1 MHAFVGPRFHPIWR
15 LVLLLPLLLAACDI
29 VPGSP
34 PPAGD
39 AGAPTPTAAPLA
51 VASPPP
57 TALPAPELLAHAL
70 RQRTLG
76 EYDAMAQD
84 LRDLLDAH
92 PAVAEARPAGFYL
105 AESYA
110 LRGRWTSAVAA
121 LRDFVGSGPQ
131 DDLYARALFL
141 LARGNEEAGAWVD
154 AVAAYE
160 RYRALKTPLEPYAR
174 LRQAAQQQALGQLDP
189 AAASYAA
196 AAASDIARGERAGA
210 YEKAI
215 ALYRQLG
222 RRDMALQLY
231 PPLLDLADEPGY
243 RARILAEA
251 AALAGEAGANDQAR
265 AWRREIA
272 ERLPTTAQALDAVE
286 QLLADPQGG
295 LAPAAAAQ
303 VYSAHE
309 QWSATLPHYDSAI
322 SAASGDTALDLRRQ
336 RALAQREAGDIAG
349 ALDALA
355 AIGAESPNSEP
366 GRQAQL
372 DWVQTR
378 GQNGDTQGA
387 LDAYR
392 EFAAAYPDDPRAP
405 EALARAVIL
414 LGRLGKAEDAA
425 QQQLDLGR
433 RYPNSAQSH
442 DALYEAGW
450 YFFRAGRMAEAQ
462 AAWTTNQTAG
472 GLIAAQS
479 AFWAARAAEKEAGQ
493 ADARRQLLEQ
503 ALSAAPD
510 SYYGARAAELLGRT
524 EAGDVP
530 VGTPIAVAD
539 WRAAEDWIAG
549 WSGTPAYHA
558 DERGYPPEVAG
569 AGAVRRAIGLQDV
582 DLQSESIAE
591 WNAARDAW
599 HDEPQKLYLL
609 ARLAHEHDAPYIA
622 LKATEDLTQLSPD
635 KGYAKAPVALRRLIF
650 PTPYSDAALANAQD
664 HGLDPRMLY
673 AMLRQESLFNA
684 GAISWAG
691 AYGLGQIMP
700 ATAQGIAQNLQ
711 VEGFQEADLLRP
723 AVSIRFGAFYLNH
736 QLAMMEGNLQGALS
750 AYNGGPGNAQR
761 WAGGTNVAD
770 PDLFTEGIDY
780 PETRGYVKLVYGY
793 YGAYKRLYRWP

>member
-1 MHAFVGPRFHPIWR
+1 MHAFLGPRFRPIWR

-29 VPGSP
+29 VSAPS

-39 AGAPTPTAAPLA
+39 TGAPTATAAPLI
-51 VASPPP
+51 VSSPPP
-57 TALPAPELLAHAL
+57 TVLPAPALLARAL

-92 PAVAEARPAGFYL
+92 PGAAEAHPAGFYL

-110 LRGRWTSAVAA
+110 LRGRWTSAVEA
-121 LRDFVGSGPQ
+121 LRGFVDSGPQ

-141 LARGNEEAGAWVD
+141 LARGYEEAGAWAD

-160 RYRALKTPLEPYAR
+160 RYRTLKTPLEPYAR

-189 AAASYAA
+189 AAASYVAV
-196 AAASDIARGERAGA
+196 AASDIVRGERAGA

-222 RRDMALQLY
+222 QRDIALKLY
-231 PPLLDLADEPGY
+231 LPLLGLADEPGY

-251 AALAGEAGANDQAR
+251 AALAGETGAIDQAR

-272 ERLPTTAQALDAVE
+272 EQLPASAQALDAAA

-295 LAPAAAAQ
+295 LAPAAAAR

-309 QWSATLPHYDSAI
+309 QWAATLPHYDSAVA
-322 SAASGDTALDLRRQ
+322 AASGDKALDLRRQ
-336 RALAQREAGDIAG
+336 RALAQRGAGDIAG
-349 ALDALA
+349 ALAALA
-355 AIGAESPNSEP
+355 AVGAEAPNSEP

-372 DWVQTR
+372 DWIQTR

-392 EFAAAYPDDPRAP
+392 EFAAAYPDDARAP

-414 LGRLGKAEDAA
+414 LGRLGDAEGAA

-433 RYPNSAQSH
+433 RYPSSAQAH

-450 YFFRAGRMAEAQ
+450 YFFHAGRMPEAQ
-462 AAWTTNQTAG
+462 AAWTANQAAG
-472 GLIAAQS
+472 GLITAQS
-479 AFWAARAAEKEAGQ
+479 AFWAARAAEEAGQ
-493 ADARRQLLEQ
+493 ADARRQLLER

-524 EAGDVP
+524 EAGDIP
-530 VGTPIAVAD
+530 VGAPITAAA
-539 WRAAEDWIAG
+539 WRTAEDWIAG

-569 AGAVRRAIGLQDV
+569 AGVVRRAIALQDV
-582 DLQSESIAE
+582 DLQPEAIAE
-591 WNAARDAW
+591 WNTARDAW
-599 HDEPQKLYLL
+599 RNEPQKLYLL

-622 LKATEDLTQLSPD
+622 LKAAVDLAQLSPD
-635 KGYAKAPVALRRLIF
+635 KGYANAPAALRRLIF
-650 PTPYSDAALANAQD
+650 PTPYSDAALAYAQE

-691 AYGLGQIMP
+691 AHGLGQIMP
-700 ATAQGIAQNLQ
+700 ATAQGIAQNLK

-736 QLAMMEGNLQGALS
+736 QLAMMEGSLQGALS

-761 WAGGTNVAD
+761 WAGGTTVAD

-780 PETRGYVKLVYGY
+780 SETRGYVKLVYGY